1 MKLNDN
7 MKLLLSAIALFLIII
22 FAYQKNQTNLNFKP
36 YETKLISNDK
46 EIKLSDFKGKIIL
59 MYFGFLTCPEA
70 CPTTLNKFAGVF
82 KELTPEELNNVEMIF
97 VDLDPERDTLQKMKD
112 YTSFFHPKIIPVQIN
127 PKDFAAFNRFFGI
140 EFRKVQLNS
149 NMGYTIDHSTDVV
162 VVSPDQK
169 MLPNFHH
176 ESEKKFIL
184 QDLKKLLNEYYKK

>member
-7 MKLLLSAIALFLIII
+7 LKLLLSAIVLFFIII
-22 FAYQKNQTNLNFKP
+22 FAYQRNQTNINFKP

-46 EIKLSDFKGKIIL
+46 EIKLSDFKGKIVL

-82 KELTPEELNNVEMIF
+82 KELTPDELKNVEMIF

-112 YTSFFHPKIIPVQIN
+112 YTSFFHSKFIPVQVN
-127 PKDFAAFNRFFGI
+127 PKDFESFNRFFGI

-162 VVSPDQK
+162 VISPDQK

-176 ESEKKFIL
+176 ESDKKFIL
-184 QDLKKLLNEYYKK
+184 LDLKKLLTEYYKK